1 MKKFIKERFPLIFR
15 LLKNIYTST
24 SYYRNKAQDL
34 YEINELNKI
43 QREKEEVKIMNEVF
57 DDNYTIQNGPFKG
70 MKYIKRSSGSALLPK
85 ILGSYEEPIQKWVE
99 EVVEKKKYQNIIDIG
114 CAEGYY
120 ACGFAKRLPNSKIT
134 AYDIDKEARKNTA
147 ELMKVNNLTNIEIKA
162 ECTHSELNEK
172 SIFNTLVFCDIEG
185 FEKILLDPIKVPN
198 LKNVDLIIETHDCF
212 ISNITEELISRFY
225 MTHIMRIIVDY
236 PFRVNKYSTPNDC
249 SEKIMEYITNER
261 RSKYMKFI
269 YMEHINE
276 NY

>member
-1 MKKFIKERFPLIFR
+1 MVLSESEREIVR
-15 LLKNIYTST
+15 DALKGM
-24 SYYRNKAQDL
+24 
-34 YEINELNKI
+34 
-43 QREKEEVKIMNEVF
+43 KEEVKIMNEVF
-57 DDNYTIQNGPFKG
+57 DDNHTIQNGPFKG

-172 SIFNTLVFCDIEG
+172 SIFNTLVFCDLS
-185 FEKILLDPIKVPN
+185 KNNIKEVFVPC
-198 LKNVDLIIETHDCF
+198 LCMSMDAFAE
-212 ISNITEELISRFY
+212 
-225 MTHIMRIIVDY
+225 
-236 PFRVNKYSTPNDC
+236 
-249 SEKIMEYITNER
+249 
-261 RSKYMKFI
+261 
-269 YMEHINE
+269 
-276 NY
+276 

>member
-185 FEKILLDPIKVPN
+185 FEKILLDPIEVPN